1 MSIRS
6 VHIDSSR
13 TWRGGQNQVLQLVT
27 GLEELGHPAVLV
39 AHEHGE
45 LKRRAREGL
54 RFFGFTP
61 RSEFDV
67 RAAWQLG
74 KILTDV
80 QPDVVH
86 AHDPMGVALA
96 AMALQMSARL
106 RQQPLLVAARRVDF
120 HLKRHAFSRW
130 KYRQIDVFIAAS
142 RLIASMLE
150 KDGIPADRVVTVHD
164 GVNTGLVDKAPLV
177 DAHLT
182 FGLPRGTPVV
192 GNVAALVPHKGQR
205 HLVAAAARVVRSVPD
220 TRFLIIGEGELRDP
234 LARQIK
240 SLGLERHVHLTG
252 FRSDVIGLQKSFD
265 VFAMSSVTEGLG
277 SAMLDAMACAVPIV
291 ATRAGG
297 IPEAITDGAS
307 GLLVGTQDEGALA
320 AAIVRLLK
328 DPELRRRL
336 GAAGR
341 QRVADEFSI
350 EKMVQ
355 STLRVYEERRRT

>member
-1 MSIRS
+1 ML
-6 VHIDSSR
+6 
-13 TWRGGQNQVLQLVT
+13 GQD
-27 GLEELGHPAVLV
+27 H
-39 AHEHGE
+39 
-45 LKRRAREGL
+45 
-54 RFFGFTP
+54 
-61 RSEFDV
+61 
-67 RAAWQLG
+67 
-74 KILTDV
+74 
-80 QPDVVH
+80 
-86 AHDPMGVALA
+86 
-96 AMALQMSARL
+96 
-106 RQQPLLVAARRVDF
+106 
-120 HLKRHAFSRW
+120 
-130 KYRQIDVFIAAS
+130 
-142 RLIASMLE
+142 
-150 KDGIPADRVVTVHD
+150 IPADRVVTVHD

-355 STLRVYEERRRT
+355 GTLRVYEERRRT

>member
-1 MSIRS
+1 
-6 VHIDSSR
+6 
-13 TWRGGQNQVLQLVT
+13 
-27 GLEELGHPAVLV
+27 
-39 AHEHGE
+39 
-45 LKRRAREGL
+45 
-54 RFFGFTP
+54 
-61 RSEFDV
+61 
-67 RAAWQLG
+67 
-74 KILTDV
+74 V

-106 RQQPLLVAARRVDF
+106 RQQPLLVAARRVDL

-355 STLRVYEERRRT
+355 GTLRVYEERRRT